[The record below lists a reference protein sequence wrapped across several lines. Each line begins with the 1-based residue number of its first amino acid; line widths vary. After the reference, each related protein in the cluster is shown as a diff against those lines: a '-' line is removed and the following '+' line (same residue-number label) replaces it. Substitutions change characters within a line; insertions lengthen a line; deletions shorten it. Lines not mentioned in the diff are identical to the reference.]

1 MGSKHKEKN
10 KLPES
15 QTSLVRDFEPK
26 NDKQAE
32 LVKLIEDKEIVIV
45 KGTPGSGKS
54 YVALATALGL
64 LGRIYKKIIIV
75 KSVTTLPQEEIGFLK
90 GDMKAKMEPFMFSFK
105 WNVDKICGENA
116 FDKLCEKKIIEILP
130 LAYVRGITIDDAIVI
145 FDELQNTPIH
155 TFKTMMSRIGNNAK
169 YIFLGDTEQVD
180 MRKKEESCLK
190 IVYDIFKDAPYV
202 GTLEFTDEDCVRNP
216 LIPKIL
222 EVLRNNG
229 I

>member
-105 WNVDKICGENA
+105 
-116 FDKLCEKKIIEILP
+116 
-130 LAYVRGITIDDAIVI
+130 
-145 FDELQNTPIH
+145 
-155 TFKTMMSRIGNNAK
+155 
-169 YIFLGDTEQVD
+169 
-180 MRKKEESCLK
+180 
-190 IVYDIFKDAPYV
+190 
-202 GTLEFTDEDCVRNP
+202 
-216 LIPKIL
+216 
-222 EVLRNNG
+222 
-229 I
+229 

>member
-1 MGSKHKEKN
+1 
-10 KLPES
+10 
-15 QTSLVRDFEPK
+15 
-26 NDKQAE
+26 
-32 LVKLIEDKEIVIV
+32 
-45 KGTPGSGKS
+45 
-54 YVALATALGL
+54 
-64 LGRIYKKIIIV
+64 
-75 KSVTTLPQEEIGFLK
+75 
-90 GDMKAKMEPFMFSFK
+90 
-105 WNVDKICGENA
+105 
-116 FDKLCEKKIIEILP
+116 
-130 LAYVRGITIDDAIVI
+130 
-145 FDELQNTPIH
+145 
-155 TFKTMMSRIGNNAK
+155 MSRIGNNAK